1 MRKWYIAG
9 ALLLV
14 LCATVVVALLNLNG
28 LIKKN
33 REFLL
38 AQAEQALGRKIT
50 AGDIELTVLHG
61 IGLEVKDF
69 ALADDPAFSSGDFVR
84 AKRLQIN
91 VRLWPLLW
99 KRFEI
104 KNVILREPVI
114 SISRNAKGEFNF
126 SSIGKKDK
134 DKPREAKVEASQ
146 KRTEKGASAGIAV
159 YLANIANG
167 EVTYRDLKDGTDL
180 DLRQVDLTVKQA
192 SGSKPVSVELEAAL
206 FSQRRNLKLETD
218 VGPILPGIDISRLRL
233 DGNVEIDPLD
243 VKALQAAVPKIN
255 SLLPKGLRLSGT
267 FAVRKAR
274 FNGTLE
280 NLAVNGT
287 LEGTQAAIGLGKN
300 FNKASSVPLE
310 LTGNAQYAN
319 DTIYIRNADL
329 KLHTLAINS
338 KGEIHLGDG
347 PSVNLALD
355 AKPSSLAGWGNV
367 VPAVAPYGLSGTAE
381 VHAMVRGRIGKGG
394 VPDVQGT
401 VTLAGASIKPPQWA
415 TPVKNLNSRITFG
428 GQRAEAQK
436 GSFDLGNSKV
446 RFAATVDKFSP
457 LTLSYTASTPELR
470 PAEFETAV
478 AEERK
483 GDVFKNLSSTGRLS
497 LVGGNVTFDG
507 KLASSEGSLRK
518 IAFQRLDANVAVAN
532 KIAHLR
538 SLRMDALGGSVAG
551 AGEYE
556 FGESVPRFSMDAN
569 VQKVDINEFY
579 RSLNARTQRDF
590 QGRLNASA
598 KVVGSGKSWEEIKPT
613 LRGQGEAEII
623 DGMLLNINLANAAL
637 SATGIP
643 GLGNL
648 VTPEMR
654 KKYPETFEAKD
665 TKFKE
670 MKAHFDVADGRI
682 NTKDLHVVAADYS
695 MQGDGWANFDRRIN
709 FHTQLILS
717 PALSTDLTKS
727 VREARLLFNNQ
738 NEFTMPFTVS
748 GTLPK
753 VKAKPDSSYLAKMF
767 QRGKARQL
775 TEELERKFF
784 GTKDSNASKDGDTT
798 EPEPT
803 QKRNK
808 KQSTEELI
816 RKGLEGLFKR

>member
-14 LCATVVVALLNLNG
+14 LCAATVVALLNLNG
-28 LIKKN
+28 LIKQN

-50 AGDIELTVLHG
+50 AGDFELTILHG

-84 AKRLQIN
+84 AKRLQVN

-114 SISRNAKGEFNF
+114 RISRNAGGDFNF
-126 SSIGKKDK
+126 SSIAKKDK
-134 DKPREAKVEASQ
+134 PGEAKADQTKKRPEKSASD
-146 KRTEKGASAGIAV
+146 GIVV
-159 YLANIANG
+159 YLANVANG
-167 EVTYRDLKDGTDL
+167 EVSYRDEKEGTDL
-180 DLRQVDLTVKQA
+180 DLKQVDLTVKQA
-192 SGSKPVSVELEAAL
+192 GGSKPVFVELEASL
-206 FSQRRNLKLETD
+206 FAQGRNLKLETKL
-218 VGPILPGIDISRLRL
+218 GPILPGIDLSRLHL
-233 DGNVEIDPLD
+233 DGTVEIDPLD
-243 VKALQAAVPKIN
+243 VTALQAAVPKVK

-267 FAVRKAR
+267 FAIRKAK

-280 NLAVNGT
+280 NLALNGT
-287 LEGTQAAIGLGKN
+287 VEGTRAAIGLGKD
-300 FNKASSVPLE
+300 FNKASSIPLE

-338 KGEIHLGDG
+338 KGEVHLGDETT
-347 PSVNLALD
+347 VNLALD
-355 AKPSSLAGWGNV
+355 AKPSSLAGWSNI
-367 VPAVAPYGLSGTAE
+367 VPAVAPYELSGTAE
-381 VHAMVRGRIGKGG
+381 VHAMLRGRIGKGA

-401 VTLAGASIKPPQWA
+401 VTLTGASIKPLQWA
-415 TPVKNLNSRITFG
+415 TPVKNLNSTITFS
-428 GQRAEAQK
+428 GQKAGTQK

-446 RFAATVDKFSP
+446 RFAASVEKFSP
-457 LTLSYTASTPELR
+457 LTLSYTASTPQLR
-470 PAEFETAV
+470 PAEFEASVT
-478 AEERK
+478 EERK
-483 GDVFKNLSSTGRLS
+483 GDVFKNLASTGRLS
-497 LVGGNVTFDG
+497 LAGGNLMFDG

-518 IAFQRLDANVAVAN
+518 IAFRRLDATVAVAD
-532 KIAHLR
+532 KTARLH
-538 SLRMDALGGSVAG
+538 SLRIDALGGSVAG
-551 AGEYE
+551 DGEYA
-556 FGESVPRFSMDAN
+556 FGESVPRFSMDAKI
-569 VQKVDINEFY
+569 QSVDIHEFY
-579 RSLNARTQRDF
+579 RSLKARTQRDL
-590 QGRLNASA
+590 QGRLNATA
-598 KVVGSGKSWEEIKPT
+598 KLVGSGKNWDEIKPN
-613 LRGQGEAEII
+613 LRGQGEAEIV
-623 DGMLLNINLANAAL
+623 DGALLNINLADAAL
-637 SATGIP
+637 SASGIP

-648 VTPEMR
+648 VTPQIR

-665 TKFKE
+665 TKFKQT
-670 MKAHFDVADGRI
+670 KAHFEIADGRI
-682 NTKDLHVVAADYS
+682 NVKDLRVIAADYS
-695 MQGDGWANFDRRIN
+695 MQGEGWANFERRIN

-717 PALSTDLTKS
+717 PALSADLAKS
-727 VREARLLFNNQ
+727 VREVRLLFNNG

-767 QRGKARQL
+767 QRGTARQL
-775 TEELERKFF
+775 TEELQREFF
-784 GTKDSNASKDGDTT
+784 GTKESSAPKEGDAS

-803 QKRNK
+803 QKRKK